1 MSDSN
6 ASEQLNALIDK
17 YSPSLSRDMLV
28 QAVAQSLS
36 NAAHNAAF
44 AQLQHDTII
53 NVNTAQGT
61 TLLQTI
67 GASFVK

>member
-6 ASEQLNALIDK
+6 TSEQINAMIDK
-17 YSPSLSRDMLV
+17 YSASLSRDMLV